1 MRGSG
6 ERRSEVRRTAAAQK
20 RPSGEKNNQ
29 KIKTA
34 LVLMEEGERDGG
46 GRESKR
52 KGESPTG
59 EEIETARLSALGV
72 TTAGLRGRAQA
83 GFFGFEVTA

>member
-1 MRGSG
+1 
-6 ERRSEVRRTAAAQK
+6 
-20 RPSGEKNNQ
+20 
-29 KIKTA
+29 
-34 LVLMEEGERDGG
+34 MEEGERDGG
-46 GRESKR
+46 GRESRR